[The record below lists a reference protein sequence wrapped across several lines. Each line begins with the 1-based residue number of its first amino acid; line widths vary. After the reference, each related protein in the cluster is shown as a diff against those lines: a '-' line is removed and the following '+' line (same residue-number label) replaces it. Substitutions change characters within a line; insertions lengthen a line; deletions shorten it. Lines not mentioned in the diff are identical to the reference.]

1 MLFGLRY
8 SGRLTSPRGR
18 RYSSSVVKRGDTTQR
33 AGIQLARKSKF
44 LYYYR
49 RLLAWDDKTV
59 ADYLGR
65 YLNEEEIHAL
75 NTRRELFVRLIQ
87 KLIEVAGEANVLF

>member
-1 MLFGLRY
+1 ME
-8 SGRLTSPRGR
+8 R
-18 RYSSSVVKRGDTTQR
+18 RVNSAPR
-33 AGIQLARKSKF
+33 AGIQLARIKQILIF
-44 LYYYR
+44 
-49 RLLAWDDKTV
+49 TV

-75 NTRRELFVRLIQ
+75 NTRRDLIVRLIQ

>member
-1 MLFGLRY
+1 MDR
-8 SGRLTSPRGR
+8 RGD
-18 RYSSSVVKRGDTTQR
+18 SSSD
-33 AGIQLARKSKF
+33 AGIQLARKKQILIF
-44 LYYYR
+44 
-49 RLLAWDDKTV
+49 TV

-75 NTRRELFVRLIQ
+75 NTRRELIVRLIQ